1 MGHGAQQSGLIRCY
15 LPVLDSFDIWMNTN
29 RILQIAAY
37 LCFFYIVVFMYVL
50 ACPFSG

>member
-1 MGHGAQQSGLIRCY
+1 MGHGAQQSGPTRCN
-15 LPVLDSFDIWMNTN
+15 LTVLDTFEIWMNTN